1 MKFLCDNC
9 KAKYQIGDEKV
20 AGKSVRMQC
29 RRCGHLIQVSASV
42 TESSVA
48 QALPVEPPR
57 AAGDDAHLAP
67 PSDEAPAAGTGA
79 PAAGAASRAK
89 APPASSLGQVAAP
102 SPPRPATQPLPRPG
116 GAPRPPVAPRAVPD
130 PVARPAPGLAGASGL
145 SVPSGASGLSGPS
158 GASSASGLS
167 GASSARPA
175 TAPQAPPVAR
185 AAQPAPGKPATAAAP
200 APRGAEPASAA
211 SPSRGAAPTSPAGV
225 AGVFK
230 RSMSDDRPLAKAP
243 AVRSTSSEDWYVG
256 VGGVPL
262 GPVRL
267 SVIREKALA
276 GAVDGDSLVWREGF
290 DEWLPLKNFPELL
303 EIVTQAQ
310 STRVSTPARR
320 ISSTGF
326 AVVQAQVPPSAR
338 VPSSARVPPLAVS
351 TPARPV
357 AREPEPPGVDDPP
370 PAVAGSVAAF
380 TVAGTPAAPTPPTPA
395 ARPAPATPAVS
406 APAAWPGAPGGARG
420 QAAGAPVE
428 VLADPFAAE
437 PAAPGASA
445 PKPEPAAPSSAN
457 VGRAAGGVATG
468 GSPFAAASAGGGV
481 AAGGSPL
488 AASAGGGVAA
498 GGSPFA
504 SAHAVSSPPV
514 TAPAAA
520 LSSVEPAP
528 LVATPGSLVETVAPR
543 RRSGMSPL
551 AYAFIAMAAAFGGVS
566 AYVLLS
572 PKQPPPVQVV
582 TAPAAPIQQP
592 ASLPT
597 AAPPPPPSVDPETPP
612 AETASP
618 RSEVAAP
625 GRPGSAASQR
635 PQPEKPV
642 ASGSSAPIDRSGFG
656 AGVPGPS
663 SGPGAQG
670 AGSGL
675 SQLSQGEISSV
686 VESNRPSVRRHCW
699 QPALDAR
706 ASNASTTA
714 RVSASVVIGASGAVQ
729 SVSAGGSEKD
739 YPGLSSC
746 IASRIKSWRFPPSSG
761 STPVTIPFVFAAQ

>member
-1 MKFLCDNC
+1 
-9 KAKYQIGDEKV
+9 
-20 AGKSVRMQC
+20 
-29 RRCGHLIQVSASV
+29 
-42 TESSVA
+42 
-48 QALPVEPPR
+48 
-57 AAGDDAHLAP
+57 
-67 PSDEAPAAGTGA
+67 
-79 PAAGAASRAK
+79 
-89 APPASSLGQVAAP
+89 
-102 SPPRPATQPLPRPG
+102 
-116 GAPRPPVAPRAVPD
+116 
-130 PVARPAPGLAGASGL
+130 
-145 SVPSGASGLSGPS
+145 
-158 GASSASGLS
+158 
-167 GASSARPA
+167 
-175 TAPQAPPVAR
+175 
-185 AAQPAPGKPATAAAP
+185 
-200 APRGAEPASAA
+200 
-211 SPSRGAAPTSPAGV
+211 
-225 AGVFK
+225 
-230 RSMSDDRPLAKAP
+230 MSDDRPLGKAP

-320 ISSTGF
+320 TSSTGF
-326 AVVQAQVPPSAR
+326 AVSQAQVPPSAR
-338 VPSSARVPPLAVS
+338 MPSSARVPPLAVA

-357 AREPEPPGVDDPP
+357 AREPEPPGVDDLP
-370 PAVAGSVAAF
+370 PAVVGSVAAF
-380 TVAGTPAAPTPPTPA
+380 TAAGTPAAPTPPTPA

-406 APAAWPGAPGGARG
+406 APAAWPGAPGGAARG
-420 QAAGAPVE
+420 QAAGAPIE

-437 PAAPGASA
+437 PAAPVASA
-445 PKPEPAAPSSAN
+445 PKPELAAPSSAN
-457 VGRAAGGVATG
+457 AGRPAAGVAAGGA
-468 GSPFAAASAGGGV
+468 PFAPASAGGGL
-481 AAGGSPL
+481 ATGSSPL
-488 AASAGGGVAA
+488 AASPA

-504 SAHAVSSPPV
+504 PTHAVSSPPV

-543 RRSGMSPL
+543 RRSGMSPF

-597 AAPPPPPSVDPETPP
+597 AAPPPPPSVDPETPAA

-618 RSEVAAP
+618 RPEVAAP
-625 GRPGSAASQR
+625 GRPGGAAGQR

-663 SGPGAQG
+663 SGPGTQG

>member
-89 APPASSLGQVAAP
+89 APPASSLGQAAAP
-102 SPPRPATQPLPRPG
+102 SPPRPASQPLPRPG
-116 GAPRPPVAPRAVPD
+116 GAPRPPVAPRAAPG
-130 PVARPAPGLAGASGL
+130 PVARPASGPSSLSGA
-145 SVPSGASGLSGPS
+145 SGASGLS

-185 AAQPAPGKPATAAAP
+185 AAQPAPGRPATAAAP
-200 APRGAEPASAA
+200 ASRVAEPAPAASRGAE
-211 SPSRGAAPTSPAGV
+211 PTSPAGV

-230 RSMSDDRPLAKAP
+230 RSMSDDRPLGKAP
-243 AVRSTSSEDWYVG
+243 AVRSTASEDWYVG

-320 ISSTGF
+320 TSSTGF
-326 AVVQAQVPPSAR
+326 AAAQAQVPPSAR

-357 AREPEPPGVDDPP
+357 TREPEPPGVDAPP
-370 PAVAGSVAAF
+370 PAVAAF
-380 TVAGTPAAPTPPTPA
+380 TAAGTPAVPTPPTPA

-406 APAAWPGAPGGARG
+406 APAAWPGAPGGAARG
-420 QAAGAPVE
+420 QVAGAPLE

-437 PAAPGASA
+437 PAAPVVSA
-445 PKPEPAAPSSAN
+445 PKPELAAPSSVN
-457 VGRAAGGVATG
+457 VGRAAGGVAAG

-481 AAGGSPL
+481 AAGGSP
-488 AASAGGGVAA
+488 
-498 GGSPFA
+498 FA
-504 SAHAVSSPPV
+504 SAHAGGSPPV

-612 AETASP
+612 AAETASP
-618 RSEVAAP
+618 RSEVAAS
-625 GRPGSAASQR
+625 GKPGSAASQR
-635 PQPEKPV
+635 SQSEKPV

-663 SGPGAQG
+663 SGPGTQG
-670 AGSGL
+670 AGAGL

-746 IASRIKSWRFPPSSG
+746 IASRIKAWRFPPSSG

>member
-1 MKFLCDNC
+1 MKFICDNC

-67 PSDEAPAAGTGA
+67 SSEEAPSAGTGA
-79 PAAGAASRAK
+79 PAARAASPAR
-89 APPASSLGQVAAP
+89 PPVSAQGAAP
-102 SPPRPATQPLPRPG
+102 SPPRPASQPLPRPG
-116 GAPRPPVAPRAVPD
+116 GAPRPPVAPRAVPA
-130 PVARPAPGLAGASGL
+130 PVARPA
-145 SVPSGASGLSGPS
+145 
-158 GASSASGLS
+158 SSASP
-167 GASSARPA
+167 ASSPRPA
-175 TAPQAPPVAR
+175 TAPQPPPEAR
-185 AAQPAPGKPATAAAP
+185 PAQPAPARPAAP
-200 APRGAEPASAA
+200 ATSAARGADPTP
-211 SPSRGAAPTSPAGV
+211 SPSGV
-225 AGVFK
+225 AGAFK
-230 RSMSDDRPLAKAP
+230 RTMSDDRPLAKAP
-243 AVRSTSSEDWYVG
+243 TARATSSEDWYVG

-267 SVIREKALA
+267 SVIREKAQA

-320 ISSTGF
+320 TSSTGF
-326 AVVQAQVPPSAR
+326 SVAQAQVPPSTK
-338 VPSSARVPPLAVS
+338 VPSSARVPPLAGAA
-351 TPARPV
+351 PARPAV
-357 AREPEPPGVDDPP
+357 REPEPPGVKEQP

-380 TVAGTPAAPTPPTPA
+380 TAAGTAATSTSPATSPGRVT
-395 ARPAPATPAVS
+395 PATPAGS
-406 APAAWPGAPGGARG
+406 APAAWPSASGGAAAA
-420 QAAGAPVE
+420 QAAGGAPIA
-428 VLADPFAAE
+428 VLADPFSTA
-437 PAAPGASA
+437 PAAHVASA
-445 PKPEPAAPSSAN
+445 PQPELAAPFSASA
-457 VGRAAGGVATG
+457 GLAAGGL
-468 GSPFAAASAGGGV
+468 
-481 AAGGSPL
+481 AAGGSPP
-488 AASAGGGVAA
+488 ATASAAGLAVGGPPSGAARTGGPAAVASPQVAA
-498 GGSPFA
+498 PA
-504 SAHAVSSPPV
+504 SALAS
-514 TAPAAA
+514 A
-520 LSSVEPAP
+520 EPAP

-572 PKQPPPVQVV
+572 PKPQPVQVV
-582 TAPAAPIQQP
+582 TVPQLQP
-592 ASLPT
+592 PDLLPT
-597 AAPPPPPSVDPETPP
+597 AAPPPPPSVEPDAPPP
-612 AETASP
+612 ADTASAKP
-618 RSEVAAP
+618 EVASP
-625 GRPGSAASQR
+625 GKPGGAASQR

-642 ASGSSAPIDRSGFG
+642 ASASPAPFDRSGFG

-663 SGPGAQG
+663 SGPGSQG
-670 AGSGL
+670 AGAGL

-686 VESNRPSVRRHCW
+686 VEGNRPSVRRHCW

-706 ASNASTTA
+706 DRNASTTA

-729 SVSAGGSEKD
+729 SASAAGSEKD

>member
-1 MKFLCDNC
+1 
-9 KAKYQIGDEKV
+9 
-20 AGKSVRMQC
+20 
-29 RRCGHLIQVSASV
+29 
-42 TESSVA
+42 
-48 QALPVEPPR
+48 
-57 AAGDDAHLAP
+57 
-67 PSDEAPAAGTGA
+67 
-79 PAAGAASRAK
+79 
-89 APPASSLGQVAAP
+89 
-102 SPPRPATQPLPRPG
+102 
-116 GAPRPPVAPRAVPD
+116 
-130 PVARPAPGLAGASGL
+130 
-145 SVPSGASGLSGPS
+145 
-158 GASSASGLS
+158 
-167 GASSARPA
+167 
-175 TAPQAPPVAR
+175 
-185 AAQPAPGKPATAAAP
+185 
-200 APRGAEPASAA
+200 
-211 SPSRGAAPTSPAGV
+211 
-225 AGVFK
+225 
-230 RSMSDDRPLAKAP
+230 MSDDRPLGKAP
-243 AVRSTSSEDWYVG
+243 AVRATPSEDWYVG

-320 ISSTGF
+320 TSSTGF
-326 AVVQAQVPPSAR
+326 SVVGQAQVPPSAR
-338 VPSSARVPPLAVS
+338 MPSSARVPPLAVA

-357 AREPEPPGVDDPP
+357 AREPEPHGTEDLP

-380 TVAGTPAAPTPPTPA
+380 TAAGAPAAPTAPA

-406 APAAWPGAPGGARG
+406 APAAWPGSAGGAARG
-420 QAAGAPVE
+420 QAAGAPIE
-428 VLADPFAAE
+428 ALADPFAAE
-437 PAAPGASA
+437 PAAPVAST
-445 PKPEPAAPSSAN
+445 PKPELAATSSAN
-457 VGRAAGGVATG
+457 VGRAAGGVA
-468 GSPFAAASAGGGV
+468 
-481 AAGGSPL
+481 
-488 AASAGGGVAA
+488 A

-504 SAHAVSSPPV
+504 SAQAGGSPPV
-514 TAPAAA
+514 TAPAAP

-582 TAPAAPIQQP
+582 TAPAAPLQP
-592 ASLPT
+592 ATLPT
-597 AAPPPPPSVDPETPP
+597 AAPPPPPSVDPEVPSA
-612 AETASP
+612 AETASARP
-618 RSEVAAP
+618 EVAAP

-663 SGPGAQG
+663 SGPGTQG

>member
-1 MKFLCDNC
+1 MKFICDNC

-67 PSDEAPAAGTGA
+67 SSEEAPSAGTGA
-79 PAAGAASRAK
+79 PSARAAR
-89 APPASSLGQVAAP
+89 PPASAQGAAP
-102 SPPRPATQPLPRPG
+102 SPPRPASQPLPRPG
-116 GAPRPPVAPRAVPD
+116 GAPRPPVAPRAVPA
-130 PVARPAPGLAGASGL
+130 PVARPASSALP
-145 SVPSGASGLSGPS
+145 
-158 GASSASGLS
+158 ASSP
-167 GASSARPA
+167 RPA
-175 TAPQAPPVAR
+175 TAPQAPPEAR
-185 AAQPAPGKPATAAAP
+185 PAQPAPARPAAP
-200 APRGAEPASAA
+200 AAPATSAARGADPTP
-211 SPSRGAAPTSPAGV
+211 SPSGV
-225 AGVFK
+225 AGAFK
-230 RSMSDDRPLAKAP
+230 RTMSDDRPLAKAP
-243 AVRSTSSEDWYVG
+243 NARATSSEDWYVG

-276 GAVDGDSLVWREGF
+276 GAVDGESLVWREGF

-320 ISSTGF
+320 TSSTGF
-326 AVVQAQVPPSAR
+326 SVGQAQVPPSTK
-338 VPSSARVPPLAVS
+338 VPSSARVPPLAGA
-351 TPARPV
+351 TPARPAV
-357 AREPEPPGVDDPP
+357 REPEPPGVNEQP

-380 TVAGTPAAPTPPTPA
+380 TAAGTPATSTSPA
-395 ARPAPATPAVS
+395 TSPGRVTPATPATPAGS
-406 APAAWPGAPGGARG
+406 APAAWPSASGGAPIA
-420 QAAGAPVE
+420 
-428 VLADPFAAE
+428 VLADPFSTA
-437 PAAPGASA
+437 PAAHAASA
-445 PKPEPAAPSSAN
+445 PQPELAAPFSASA
-457 VGRAAGGVATG
+457 GLAAGGLV
-468 GSPFAAASAGGGV
+468 
-481 AAGGSPL
+481 AGGSPPATAPAAGLAVGGPPSGAARAGGL
-488 AASAGGGVAA
+488 AAVA
-498 GGSPFA
+498 
-504 SAHAVSSPPV
+504 SSQV
-514 TAPAAA
+514 TAPAGA
-520 LSSVEPAP
+520 LASAEPAP

-572 PKQPPPVQVV
+572 PKPQPVQVV
-582 TAPAAPIQQP
+582 TVPQFQP
-592 ASLPT
+592 ADLPT
-597 AAPPPPPSVDPETPP
+597 AAPPPPPSVEPDAPQP
-612 AETASP
+612 ADTASAKP
-618 RSEVAAP
+618 EVASP
-625 GRPGSAASQR
+625 GKPGGAASQR

-642 ASGSSAPIDRSGFG
+642 ASASPAPFDRSGFG

-663 SGPGAQG
+663 SGPGNQG
-670 AGSGL
+670 AGAGL
-675 SQLSQGEISSV
+675 SQLSQGEISGV
-686 VESNRPSVRRHCW
+686 VEGNRPSVRRHCW

-706 ASNASTTA
+706 DRNAATTA

-729 SVSAGGSEKD
+729 SVSAAGSEKD

>member
-1 MKFLCDNC
+1 
-9 KAKYQIGDEKV
+9 
-20 AGKSVRMQC
+20 
-29 RRCGHLIQVSASV
+29 
-42 TESSVA
+42 
-48 QALPVEPPR
+48 
-57 AAGDDAHLAP
+57 
-67 PSDEAPAAGTGA
+67 
-79 PAAGAASRAK
+79 
-89 APPASSLGQVAAP
+89 
-102 SPPRPATQPLPRPG
+102 
-116 GAPRPPVAPRAVPD
+116 
-130 PVARPAPGLAGASGL
+130 
-145 SVPSGASGLSGPS
+145 
-158 GASSASGLS
+158 
-167 GASSARPA
+167 
-175 TAPQAPPVAR
+175 
-185 AAQPAPGKPATAAAP
+185 
-200 APRGAEPASAA
+200 
-211 SPSRGAAPTSPAGV
+211 
-225 AGVFK
+225 
-230 RSMSDDRPLAKAP
+230 MSDDRPLAKAP

-320 ISSTGF
+320 TSSTGF
-326 AVVQAQVPPSAR
+326 SVGQAQVPPSAR
-338 VPSSARVPPLAVS
+338 MPSSARVPPLAVS

-380 TVAGTPAAPTPPTPA
+380 TAAGTPAAPTPPTSA

-406 APAAWPGAPGGARG
+406 APAAWQGAPGGAARG
-420 QAAGAPVE
+420 QAAGAPLA

-437 PAAPGASA
+437 PAAPVAST
-445 PKPEPAAPSSAN
+445 PKPELAAPSAAN
-457 VGRAAGGVATG
+457 VGRPAGGVAAG
-468 GSPFAAASAGGGV
+468 GSPFAAASAGSGL
-481 AAGGSPL
+481 AAGSSPFT
-488 AASAGGGVAA
+488 AAPAGGVAA
-498 GGSPFA
+498 GGSPFT
-504 SAHAVSSPPV
+504 SAHAGGSP
-514 TAPAAA
+514 PAAA

-612 AETASP
+612 AAETASP
-618 RSEVAAP
+618 RPEVATP
-625 GRPGSAASQR
+625 GRPGSAAGQR

-663 SGPGAQG
+663 SGPGTQG

-746 IASRIKSWRFPPSSG
+746 IGSRIKSWRFPPSSG